1 MTNESHMFSTFFI
14 MTPRFRFGLAL
25 CSLTAA
31 TAGADPAREAEYYRL
46 TVLRMPDGAVIE
58 PGGIDLL
65 PGKRLVVGTR
75 RGEVWMVDG
84 AYDPEPSPKWSL
96 FASGLHEI
104 LGVSAAADGTITVTH
119 RPGIDR
125 LRDTDGDGRADEFET
140 LTDGWGIKG
149 DYHEYAFGSRPD
161 TEGNIWAVLCLT
173 GSFSSDVPFRGWC
186 VRVTPRG
193 ELIPTCSGVRSP
205 GGIGPNAQGDMF
217 YTDNQG
223 PWNGSS
229 SLKWLKPG
237 GFVGHPD
244 GNRWFTLAPNLGE
257 APPTPESNSRMVVE
271 RARVPQLI
279 PPAVYLPH
287 GRLGA
292 SSSGI
297 AAEMSGGKFGPF
309 AGQTFVGDQC
319 YSNVCR
325 VFLEKVNGVYQG
337 AAIMFREG
345 FKSGCVP
352 LRMDPEGVMFY
363 GGTARGWGSRGGQ
376 EFSLERVTWNGK
388 TPFEIHEMRARPD
401 GFELTFTQPADPKS
415 LADPQ
420 NWKSQAWTYIY
431 QADYGSPE
439 VDAYEPKIEG
449 IEVAADGRSARVRMD
464 KLTRGHIHHVALP
477 GVRSQAGEPLLHE
490 SAYYTLNEIP
500 SN

>member
-1 MTNESHMFSTFFI
+1 MFHRLVS
-14 MTPRFRFGLAL
+14 GLATL
-25 CSLTAA
+25 ALGA
-31 TAGADPAREAEYYRL
+31 TATADPAREENYYPL
-46 TVLRMPDGAVIE
+46 TALAMPEGAVIE

-65 PGKRLVVGTR
+65 PGRRLAVGTR
-75 RGEVWMVDG
+75 RGEVWIVDG
-84 AYDPEPSPKWSL
+84 AYDAVPQPKWTL

-104 LGVSAAADGTITVTH
+104 LGLSAAADGTLTVTH
-119 RPGIDR
+119 RPGLER
-125 LRDTDGDGRADEFET
+125 LRDTDGDGRADQFET
-140 LTDGWGIKG
+140 VTDGWGIKG

-161 TEGNIWAVLCLT
+161 KEGNIWTVLCLT

-186 VRVTPRG
+186 LRITPSG
-193 ELIPTCSGVRSP
+193 EVIPTCSGVRSP
-205 GGIGPNAQGDMF
+205 GGIGPNAEGDMF

-244 GNRWFTLAPNLGE
+244 GNRWFDLAGNLGA
-257 APPTPESNSRMVVE
+257 APPPPNSNSRLVVE
-271 RARVPQLI
+271 RQRVPQLV
-279 PPAVYLPH
+279 PPAVFLPH

-297 AAEMSGGKFGPF
+297 ATDVSGGKFGPF
-309 AGQTFVGDQC
+309 AGQMFVGDQC
-319 YSNVCR
+319 YSNVSR

-352 LRMDPEGVMFY
+352 LRLDADGTLFY

-376 EFSLERVTWNGK
+376 DFSLERLTWSGV
-388 TPFEIHEMRARPD
+388 TPFEIHEMRARSD
-401 GFELTFTQPADPKS
+401 GFEFTFTQPADVAA
-415 LADPQ
+415 LADPA
-420 NWKSQAWTYIY
+420 NWSAAAWTYIY

-439 VDAYEPKIEG
+439 VDEYKPVIKQ
-449 IEVAADGRSARVRMD
+449 IEVAADGRSARVRVD
-464 KLTRGHIHHVALP
+464 KVTRGHIHQFTLA
-477 GVRSQAGEPLLHE
+477 GVRNQAGEPLLHD

-500 SN
+500 AP

>member
-1 MTNESHMFSTFFI
+1 MTRSFCFLLFVVW
-14 MTPRFRFGLAL
+14 
-25 CSLTAA
+25 TAGVV
-31 TAGADPAREAEYYRL
+31 GADPALEEAYYPL
-46 TVLRMPDGAVIE
+46 VALKLPEGAVIE
-58 PGGIDLL
+58 PGGIDVL
-65 PGKRLVVGTR
+65 PGRRLAVGTR
-75 RGEVWMVDG
+75 RGEVWVVEG
-84 AYDPEPSPKWSL
+84 AYEPTPDPRWSL
-96 FASGLHEI
+96 FGSGLHEI
-104 LGVSAAADGTITVTH
+104 LGVAAEADGSLLVTH

-125 LRDTDGDGRADEFET
+125 LRDTDGDGRADVFET
-140 LTDGWGIKG
+140 VSDGWGIKG

-161 TEGNIWAVLCLT
+161 AQGNIWTVLCLT

-186 VRVTPRG
+186 LRVTPEG
-193 ELIPTCSGVRSP
+193 EIIPTCSGVRSP
-205 GGIGPNAQGDMF
+205 GGIGPNAAGDMF

-244 GNRWFTLAPNLGE
+244 GNRWFTLAKNLGE
-257 APPTPESNSRMVVE
+257 APPTPQTKSRMETE
-271 RARVPQLI
+271 RARVPQLV

-297 AAEMSGGKFGPF
+297 AADLSGGKFGPF
-309 AGQTFVGDQC
+309 AGQLFVGEQC
-319 YSNVCR
+319 YSNVSR

-337 AAIMFREG
+337 AAILFREG

-352 LRMDPEGVMFY
+352 LRIDPEGVMFY

-376 EFSLERVTWNGK
+376 ESSLERVTWSGK

-401 GFELTFTQPADPKS
+401 GFEFSFTQPAEAATLTDPS
-415 LADPQ
+415 H
-420 NWKSQAWTYIY
+420 WKTSAWTYIY

-439 VDAYEPKIEG
+439 VDEYEPKITA
-449 IEVAADGRSARVRMD
+449 IEVAADARSARVRVD
-464 KLTRGHIHHVALP
+464 KLTKGHVHQFSLP
-477 GVRSQAGEPLLHE
+477 GVRSEAGEPLVHDT
-490 SAYYTLNEIP
+490 AYYTLNEIP
-500 SN
+500 AAQ